1 MSQAKVEH
9 NKELKANR
17 KKINQKN
24 KLKKMIATTVT
35 AIVCVAIVFWIGFSF
50 YNKSMS
56 NDDSA
61 SKKIEVDL
69 TAINDYIDNIE
80 E

>member
-17 KKINQKN
+17 KKINKQN
-24 KLKKMIATTVT
+24 KLKRIVATVVT
-35 AIVCVAIVFWIGFSF
+35 AVVGIAIVVWIGFSF
-50 YNKSMS
+50 YNKSQS
-56 NDDSA
+56 NEDGT

-80 E
+80 